1 MGTKERLLS
10 LLEQHKGEYLSGED
24 LASRLQVSRTA
35 VWKAVNALRAAGYG
49 IDAAQNR
56 GYCLD
61 VHTDI
66 LSREG
71 ILKLLEGIQP
81 DIDFENETA
90 LIDDSLL
97 ESFDVIQI
105 VTSLMDEFD
114 ISIDADDIEP
124 ENLNSLDAICA
135 MVERKLAER

>member
-1 MGTKERLLS
+1 MKERI
-10 LLEQHKGEYLSGED
+10 LE
-24 LASRLQVSRTA
+24 
-35 VWKAVNALRAAGYG
+35 
-49 IDAAQNR
+49 
-56 GYCLD
+56 
-61 VHTDI
+61 
-66 LSREG
+66 
-71 ILKLLEGIQP
+71 LLEGIQP

>member
-1 MGTKERLLS
+1 MKER
-10 LLEQHKGEYLSGED
+10 
-24 LASRLQVSRTA
+24 
-35 VWKAVNALRAAGYG
+35 
-49 IDAAQNR
+49 
-56 GYCLD
+56 
-61 VHTDI
+61 
-66 LSREG
+66 

-105 VTSLMDEFD
+105 VTSPMDEFD

>member
-1 MGTKERLLS
+1 MKEKVLE
-10 LLEQHKGEYLSGED
+10 LLES
-24 LASRLQVSRTA
+24 
-35 VWKAVNALRAAGYG
+35 
-49 IDAAQNR
+49 
-56 GYCLD
+56 
-61 VHTDI
+61 
-66 LSREG
+66 
-71 ILKLLEGIQP
+71 IQP

-135 MVERKLAER
+135 MVERKIAER

>member
-1 MGTKERLLS
+1 MKER
-10 LLEQHKGEYLSGED
+10 
-24 LASRLQVSRTA
+24 
-35 VWKAVNALRAAGYG
+35 
-49 IDAAQNR
+49 
-56 GYCLD
+56 
-61 VHTDI
+61 
-66 LSREG
+66 

-114 ISIDADDIEP
+114 ISIDTDDIEP

>member
-1 MGTKERLLS
+1 MKER
-10 LLEQHKGEYLSGED
+10 
-24 LASRLQVSRTA
+24 
-35 VWKAVNALRAAGYG
+35 
-49 IDAAQNR
+49 
-56 GYCLD
+56 
-61 VHTDI
+61 
-66 LSREG
+66 

-135 MVERKLAER
+135 RVERKLAER